1 MADLIVAERR
11 AVRRGFEALT
21 LTGGEARDTYELE
34 VPAVSRRLAPCEL
47 RADAEDGDDRLL
59 FRGHAAVFDQPAD
72 LRFMIEYIQR
82 GAFRK
87 ALTRSPDVR
96 ALWNHEDRLVLA
108 SAKNNTLTLTEDPR
122 GLLAEFEAAPTTYA
136 RDLHALVKRG
146 DVDQM
151 SFWFTVVEDTW
162 RDEED
167 GTVTR
172 TITEIG
178 ELYDVSPVTFPAYP
192 QTDVDVERARRTELP
207 DDPGTPPELD
217 AEGVTAGAEDDTDN
231 DARGAHLADLQA
243 RARRGVTVAAARQ
256 RQNA

>member
-1 MADLIVAERR
+1 MAELIVAERR
-11 AVRRGFEALT
+11 SVRRGVQALT
-21 LTGGEARDTYELE
+21 LIGGEARDRYEIE
-34 VPAVSRRLAPCEL
+34 VHSDARRIAPCEL
-47 RADAEDGDDRLL
+47 RADTGDNEDRLL

-72 LRFMIEYIQR
+72 LRYMTEYIAR

-87 ALTRSPDVR
+87 ALGRSPDVR
-96 ALWNHEDRLVLA
+96 ALWNHDDRLVLA

-122 GLLAEFEAAPTTYA
+122 GLLAEFEAAPTSYA
-136 RDLHALVKRG
+136 RDLHTLVQRG

-167 GTVTR
+167 GTITR

-192 QTDVDVERARRTELP
+192 QTDVDVERGGRTLP
-207 DDPGTPPELD
+207 DDHGPTPELD
-217 AEGVTAGAEDDTDN
+217 ADGVTAGAEDDTDT
-231 DARGAHLADLQA
+231 DARGARLVDLQA
-243 RARRGVTVAAARQ
+243 RAKRGVTVAAARQ
-256 RQNA
+256 RHHA